1 MGPRK
6 NIENIFGCDICKK
19 MYIMILTLKVQNK
32 FLKNPINVDV
42 GTYEIVLNL
51 YISKL

>member
-1 MGPRK
+1 MQ
-6 NIENIFGCDICKK
+6 KK
-19 MYIMILTLKVQNK
+19 MYIMILTLKVQNT